1 MKRLLRL
8 VACLLVVGVLV
19 FSGRQRVMAQS
30 AGEVLQLVN
39 EVRANYGLAPF
50 EYNAALAVAAQ
61 NHANWMAATG
71 LYTHTGEGGST
82 PYTRA
87 TAAGYNGSVS
97 ENIVGGTSLTP
108 RQGVI
113 WWQNSPVHFNTMIS
127 TRYVQAGTGYA
138 TDGNQNFYVLVVG
151 LPSNQP
157 AVSQP
162 AANDNHAAPVIVPV
176 IQLSA
181 PREDG
186 SIVHTVK
193 SGQTMW
199 AIAARYEVSLADLY
213 LFNGMNED
221 SVLQPGTELTIRL
234 PDGAPPP
241 PTPTPPTS
249 HLVREGE
256 TMWTIAARYRVSL
269 ADIFWL
275 NGLTEDS
282 VLRPGTEIVV
292 RLGEGV
298 PPPPTPTPQMSHFV
312 KSGDTLLGIAFR
324 YGLTLEELL
333 SYNGLQAS
341 SVLQIGDELLIR
353 PPQPTTTPFPTNTPA
368 PPTAT
373 PTETADVVAVRLAA
387 VPTTTPTAVSVAALA
402 VAPAATATPPPAA
415 PAAGEFLATGSL
427 VAGIVI
433 VALVGLIAAAI
444 KRQQELM

>member
-1 MKRLLRL
+1 MPKRFLQL
-8 VACLLVVGVLV
+8 VAAVLVVGLIA
-19 FSGRQRVMAQS
+19 FTGRQPVMAQS

-39 EVRANYGLAPF
+39 GVRANYALTPF
-50 EYNAALAVAAQ
+50 EYNAALAAAAQ
-61 NHANWMAATG
+61 SHANWMAATG

-87 TAAGYNGSVS
+87 TAAGYNGYVS

-108 RQGVI
+108 NQGVI

-138 TDGNQNFYVLVVG
+138 TDGDQNFYVLVVG

-157 AVSQP
+157 AVQQP
-162 AANDNHAAPVIVPV
+162 ATTNNHAAPVIVPV

-186 SIVHTVK
+186 SIVHTVQ

-213 LFNGMNED
+213 LYNGMNED
-221 SVLQPGTELTIRL
+221 SVLQPGNELTIRL

-241 PTPTPPTS
+241 PTPTPPTA

-269 ADIFWL
+269 SDIFWL

-282 VLRPGTEIVV
+282 VLQPGTEIVV

-298 PPPPTPTPQMSHFV
+298 TPPPTPTPQMSHFV
-312 KSGDTLLGIAFR
+312 EGGDTLLGIAFR

-341 SVLQIGDELLIR
+341 SVLQIGDELRIR
-353 PPQPTTTPFPTNTPA
+353 PLAPTTTPFPTNTPA
-368 PPTAT
+368 LPTAT
-373 PTETADVVAVRLAA
+373 PPATAEIAAVSLAVVPTDTPAARLAA
-387 VPTTTPTAVSVAALA
+387 AL
-402 VAPAATATPPPAA
+402 VAPVATPVPKTAT

-427 VAGIVI
+427 LAGIGI
-433 VALVGLIAAAI
+433 VALVGIIAAAI
-444 KRQQELM
+444 KRQQELL

>member
-1 MKRLLRL
+1 MLKRYLRV
-8 VACLLVVGVLV
+8 VAGLLVVGILAL
-19 FSGRQRVMAQS
+19 SGRQQVMAQS

-39 EVRANYGLAPF
+39 GVRANYGLAPF

-71 LYTHTGEGGST
+71 LYLHTGEGGST

-87 TAAGYNGSVS
+87 VAAGYNGSVS
-97 ENIVGGTSLTP
+97 ENIVGGTSLSP
-108 RQGVI
+108 NQGVI

-138 TDGNQNFYVLVVG
+138 TDGSQNFYVLVVG

-157 AVSQP
+157 AALQP
-162 AANDNHAAPVIVPV
+162 ATNDNHAAPVIVPV
-176 IQLSA
+176 IQLSR

-186 SIVHTVK
+186 SIVHSVQ

-221 SVLQPGTELTIRL
+221 SVLQPGDELTIRL

-269 ADIFWL
+269 TDIFWL
-275 NGLTEDS
+275 NGLTEES
-282 VLRPGTEIVV
+282 VLQPGTQIVV

-298 PPPPTPTPQMSHFV
+298 TPPPTPTPQMSHFV
-312 KSGDTLLGIAFR
+312 RSGDTLLGIAFR
-324 YGLTLEELL
+324 YGLTLDQLL
-333 SYNGLQAS
+333 SYNGLESS
-341 SVLQIGDELLIR
+341 SVLQIGDELRIR
-353 PPQPTTTPFPTNTPA
+353 LPDPTTTPFPTNTMM
-368 PPTAT
+368 PPTAA
-373 PTETADVVAVRLAA
+373 PTESVEIAA
-387 VPTTTPTAVSVAALA
+387 VNLAVEPTRTPTAPSVAALA
-402 VAPAATATPPPAA
+402 APEATPVETTPR

-427 VAGIVI
+427 LAGMGII
-433 VALVGLIAAAI
+433 ALVGVIAVAI
-444 KRQQELM
+444 KRQQETM